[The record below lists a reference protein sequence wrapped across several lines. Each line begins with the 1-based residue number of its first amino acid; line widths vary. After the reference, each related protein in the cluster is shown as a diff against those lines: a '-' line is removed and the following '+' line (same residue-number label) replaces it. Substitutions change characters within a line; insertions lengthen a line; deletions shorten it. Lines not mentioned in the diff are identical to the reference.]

1 MSKENPGFL
10 RRTWRFIGKIF
21 GLLRAVIR
29 FFIVLF
35 FIGLIVGLFID
46 NVRPLPERAL
56 LRIAPSGILVEQR
69 AYSDPFTQLLEQGTA
84 HDSETV
90 VKDVIEAIDGA
101 ATDKRIIGLV
111 LEPDY
116 LLGGGIS
123 KLSDI
128 GAAIERFR
136 AHGKPVIAVADNYTQ
151 EQYYFASFADEIH
164 LNPMGAV
171 ALTGYG
177 SYGSYFRE
185 ALDKLK
191 INFHI
196 FRVGEYKD
204 AVEPFMRNDMSTAS
218 REHTSRWLNA
228 LWQAYTDNVE
238 KRRNLPA
245 DSVNNYVNQ
254 LDVKLAE
261 VGGDAAQ
268 LALQLTLIDKVST
281 RPQMLARLQELA
293 PEDKSSEEDFAQ
305 VGMKEYLFHLRLK
318 SEAQTSNNTIG
329 VVIARGM
336 ILDGEQPEGS
346 IGGDTLSELLR
357 TARKDPALR
366 ALVVRIDS
374 PGGSA
379 FASDLIR
386 QEILQTRA
394 SGIPVVVSMGSV
406 AASGGYWIAADA
418 DKIWAADTTLT
429 GSIGVFGMVPTFENS
444 LQSIG
449 IHSDGVG
456 TTELA
461 DLYHLDRP
469 LSPKAQR
476 TIQLSVE
483 HIYRKFLQLVA
494 DGRNQT
500 TQAVHEIAQGRVW
513 TGAQAQ
519 ELGLVDELGDLQ
531 DAIRSAAELA
541 EISDYRVDY
550 LHRPLT
556 FKDQLLMRLS
566 AGAAR
571 IGFSMRRVGLPAE
584 LTHWLSAPLVPQ
596 LKALTRQLSTL
607 FNFNDPR
614 GIYLHCAECTDI

>member
-1 MSKENPGFL
+1 MSRENPGFL
-10 RRTWRFIGKIF
+10 RRMWRFIGKIF
-21 GLLRAVIR
+21 GFLRAVVR

-35 FIGLIVGLFID
+35 FIGLIVGLFVD
-46 NVRPLPERAL
+46 NVRPLPEHAL

-69 AYSDPFTQLLEQGTA
+69 TYANPFTQILEQGTTQ
-84 HDSETV
+84 DSETV
-90 VKDVIEAIDGA
+90 VKDVVEAIDGA

-111 LEPDY
+111 LEPEY

-128 GAAIERFR
+128 GGAIERFR
-136 AHGKPVIAVADNYTQ
+136 AQGKKVIAVADNYTQ
-151 EQYYFASFADEIH
+151 EQYYLASFADEIH
-164 LNPMGAV
+164 LNPMGEV

-177 SYGSYFRE
+177 SYGSYFKD

-218 REHTSRWLNA
+218 RQHTSRWLGA
-228 LWQAYTDNVE
+228 LWQAYTDKVE
-238 KRRNLPA
+238 KLRNLPT
-245 DSVNNYVNQ
+245 DSVNNHVNQ

-268 LALQLTLIDKVST
+268 LALQLTLIDQVST

-293 PEDKSSEEDFAQ
+293 PKDKNSEEDFAQ
-305 VGMKEYLFHLRLK
+305 VNMKEYLFHLRLK
-318 SEAQTSNNTIG
+318 AESPITSDKVG
-329 VVIARGM
+329 VVIATGM

-357 TARKDPALR
+357 TARKDQDLR

-386 QEILQTRA
+386 QEILQTREA
-394 SGIPVVVSMGSV
+394 GIPVVVSMGSV

-418 DKIWAADTTLT
+418 DKIWATDTTLT
-429 GSIGVFGMVPTFENS
+429 GSIGVFGMVPTFENT

-461 DLYHLDRP
+461 DLYRLDRP

-476 TIQLSVE
+476 AIQLSVE
-483 HIYRKFLQLVA
+483 HIYREFLRLVA

-531 DAIRSAAELA
+531 DAIRSAATLA
-541 EISDYRVDY
+541 KISDYRVEY
-550 LHRPLT
+550 LHRPLS
-556 FKDQLLMRLS
+556 FKDQLLKRLS
-566 AGAAR
+566 EGAAR
-571 IGFSMRRVGLPAE
+571 IGFSAHGVGLPAE

-614 GIYLHCAECTDI
+614 GIYLHCTECTDI